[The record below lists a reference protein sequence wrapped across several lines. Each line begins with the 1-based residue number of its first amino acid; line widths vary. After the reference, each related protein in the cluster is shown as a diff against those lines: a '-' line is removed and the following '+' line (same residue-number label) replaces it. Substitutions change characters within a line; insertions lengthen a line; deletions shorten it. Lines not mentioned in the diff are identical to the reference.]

1 MFHVFPLLAV
11 VGCQLQVFSC
21 LALVVCFPALGG
33 GCTFFG
39 SSTHVTLKACSM
51 RVYTLVISRRVE
63 HVYISFVL
71 LYNFCL
77 TIFFYLESLEERF
90 FGQDYCCTHEC
101 FYKPPEC
108 FTNLRILSSVSGRIC
123 HSCDCLFLWSP
134 CNKVR
139 GISHHSK
146 TTLSQQSRQ
155 RIRGGGVGGGT
166 VGLSSVGW

>member
-1 MFHVFPLLAV
+1 MKTFLCLELVASFIARRHKLRLYQ
-11 VGCQLQVFSC
+11 QLVCIS
-21 LALVVCFPALGG
+21 CFPSLGRRWLPVAG
-33 GCTFFG
+33 FLVLGTGCMFSRTWRGCTSFG

-123 HSCDCLFLWSP
+123 HSCDCLFL
-134 CNKVR
+134 
-139 GISHHSK
+139 
-146 TTLSQQSRQ
+146 
-155 RIRGGGVGGGT
+155 
-166 VGLSSVGW
+166 